1 MATLSGI
8 VSHEQKNEVLSRDT
22 LRKIVTD
29 QIVESV
35 ISRVKAH
42 ALMGFM
48 ICEYSIPETFPQ
60 LTSEALIKT
69 LKPRLPDVTLVQQ
82 CTRTIQID
90 WT

>member
-8 VSHEQKNEVLSRDT
+8 VSHEQKNEQLSRDM

-29 QIVESV
+29 QVVENV
-35 ISRVKAH
+35 MARVKAH
-42 ALMGFM
+42 ALMGHM
-48 ICEYSIPETFPQ
+48 ICEYTIPESYPQ

-69 LKPRLPDVTLVQQ
+69 LKSRLPDVTLVQI
-82 CTRTIQID
+82 CVRSMRID